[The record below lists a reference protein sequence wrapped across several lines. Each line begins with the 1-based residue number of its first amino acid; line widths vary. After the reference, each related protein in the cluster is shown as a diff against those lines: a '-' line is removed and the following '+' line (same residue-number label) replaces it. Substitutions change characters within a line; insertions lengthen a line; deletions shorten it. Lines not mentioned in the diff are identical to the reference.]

1 MALHTI
7 LIQLLLLVVLTA
19 YLTAAMPICG
29 KNVLLERLK
38 VTTKLSQ
45 ERLQPSRNLSDL
57 IGRDCNEEKV
67 KLYCGV
73 IVLHQFAQQLN
84 ESMVSKYTQSCIIG

>member
-1 MALHTI
+1 MALRTI

-19 YLTAAMPICG
+19 YLTAAMPMCG
-29 KNVLLERLK
+29 NVLLERLK
-38 VTTKLSQ
+38 ITTKLSQ
-45 ERLQPSRNLSDL
+45 ERLQPSGNLSDL

-84 ESMVSKYTQSCIIG
+84 ESMVSKYTQSCIIC